1 MNDYEILDI
10 ARKAMIVMLE
20 MSMPVL
26 LTSLIVGFVIGLI
39 QALTSIQE
47 TTLTFVP
54 KIIAIVGVLWIM
66 TDTMAITLTDFF
78 KSEIIAMILRI

>member
-1 MNDYEILDI
+1 MTEYDILDI
-10 ARKAMIVMLE
+10 ARRAMLLVLE

-26 LTSLIVGFVIGLI
+26 LAALVIGFIIGFI

-54 KIIAIVGVLWIM
+54 KIAGMVAVLWVV
-66 TDTMAITLTDFF
+66 TDTMALSLGNFF
-78 KSEIIAMILRI
+78 RTAIIPSILII

>member
-10 ARKAMIVMLE
+10 ARRAMIVVLE
-20 MSMPVL
+20 MSLPAL
-26 LTSLIVGFVIGLI
+26 LTALVVGFFIGLI

-54 KIIAIVGVLWIM
+54 KIAAMIAVLWVA
-66 TDTMAITLTDFF
+66 TDSMAVTLTDFF
-78 KSEIIAMILRI
+78 KSDILSTIIKI

>member
-1 MNDYEILDI
+1 MNDAEILDI
-10 ARKAMIVMLE
+10 ARRAMMVVLE
-20 MSMPVL
+20 MSMPA
-26 LTSLIVGFVIGLI
+26 LITALVVGFFIGLI

-54 KIIAIVGVLWIM
+54 KIVAIVAILWIA

-78 KSEIIAMILRI
+78 RTDILSMIIKI

>member
-1 MNDYEILDI
+1 MNDFEILDI
-10 ARKAMIVMLE
+10 ARKAMIVVLE

-26 LTSLIVGFVIGLI
+26 LTALIVGFVIGLI

-54 KIIAIVGVLWIM
+54 KIIAIVAVLWVA
-66 TDTMAITLTDFF
+66 TDTMAVTLTDFF
-78 KSEIIAMILRI
+78 KDDILATIVRI

>member
-1 MNDYEILDI
+1 MTEYDILDI
-10 ARKAMIVMLE
+10 TRRAMLLVLE

-26 LTSLIVGFVIGLI
+26 LTALVIGFVIGLL

-54 KIIAIVGVLWIM
+54 KIAAMIAVLWIA
-66 TDTMAITLTDFF
+66 TDTMALSLGDFF
-78 KSEIIAMILRI
+78 KATIIPAILKV

>member
-10 ARKAMIVMLE
+10 ARKAMIIVLE

-26 LTSLIVGFVIGLI
+26 LTALIVGFVIGLI

-54 KIIAIVGVLWIM
+54 KIIAIVAVLWIV

-78 KSEIIAMILRI
+78 KTDILGMIVRI

>member
-26 LTSLIVGFVIGLI
+26 ITALIVGFVIGLI

-54 KIIAIVGVLWIM
+54 KIIAIVAVLWVA
-66 TDTMAITLTDFF
+66 TDSMAITLTDFF
-78 KSEIIAMILRI
+78 KTEIITTILKI

>member
-26 LTSLIVGFVIGLI
+26 PTSLIVGFVIGLI

>member
-54 KIIAIVGVLWIM
+54 KIIAIVAVLWIA
-66 TDTMAITLTDFF
+66 TDTMATTLTDFF
-78 KSEIIAMILRI
+78 KTEIIATILRI

>member
-1 MNDYEILDI
+1 MNDFEILDI
-10 ARKAMIVMLE
+10 ARKAMIVVLE

-26 LTSLIVGFVIGLI
+26 LTALIVGFVIGLI

-54 KIIAIVGVLWIM
+54 KIIAIVAVLWVA
-66 TDTMAITLTDFF
+66 TDTMAVTLTDFF
-78 KSEIIAMILRI
+78 KADILATIVRI

>member
-1 MNDYEILDI
+1 MNDFEILDI
-10 ARKAMIVMLE
+10 ARRAMIVVLE
-20 MSMPVL
+20 MSMPAL
-26 LTSLIVGFVIGLI
+26 LTALIVGFVIGLI

-54 KIIAIVGVLWIM
+54 KIAAIVAVLWIA

-78 KSEIIAMILRI
+78 RTDILATIIKI

>member
-54 KIIAIVGVLWIM
+54 KIIAIVAVLWVA
-66 TDTMAITLTDFF
+66 TDSMAITLTDFF
-78 KSEIIAMILRI
+78 KTEIITTILKI

>member
-54 KIIAIVGVLWIM
+54 KIIAIVGVLWIA
-66 TDTMAITLTDFF
+66 TDTMAVTLTDFF
-78 KSEIIAMILRI
+78 KIEIMATILKI

>member
-1 MNDYEILDI
+1 MTESDVLDI
-10 ARKAMIVMLE
+10 ARHAMLLVLE

-26 LTSLIVGFVIGLI
+26 ATALIIGFVIGLL

-54 KIIAIVGVLWIM
+54 KIIAMIAVLWVA
-66 TDTMAITLTDFF
+66 TDSMALSLGEFF
-78 KSEIIAMILRI
+78 KSTIIPTILKI

>member
-10 ARKAMIVMLE
+10 ARKAMIIMLE

-26 LTSLIVGFVIGLI
+26 ITALVVGFVIGLI

-54 KIIAIVGVLWIM
+54 KIIAIVAVLWVA

-78 KSEIIAMILRI
+78 KNEIIATILKI

>member
-26 LTSLIVGFVIGLI
+26 ITALVVGFVIGLI

-54 KIIAIVGVLWIM
+54 KIIAIVAVLWVA
-66 TDTMAITLTDFF
+66 TDSMAITLTDFF
-78 KSEIIAMILRI
+78 KTEIITTILKI

>member
-1 MNDYEILDI
+1 MNDFEILDI
-10 ARKAMIVMLE
+10 ARRAMIVVLE
-20 MSMPVL
+20 MSMPAL
-26 LTSLIVGFVIGLI
+26 LTALIVGFVIGLI

-54 KIIAIVGVLWIM
+54 KIVAIVAVLWIA

-78 KSEIIAMILRI
+78 KTDILANIIKI

>member
-10 ARKAMIVMLE
+10 ARRAMIVVLE
-20 MSMPVL
+20 MSMPAL
-26 LTSLIVGFVIGLI
+26 LTALVVGFVIGLI

-54 KIIAIVGVLWIM
+54 KIAAMIVVLWVA

-78 KSEIIAMILRI
+78 KTDILATIVKI

>member
-10 ARKAMIVMLE
+10 ARRAMIVVLE
-20 MSMPVL
+20 MSMPAL
-26 LTSLIVGFVIGLI
+26 LAALIVGFIIGLI

-54 KIIAIVGVLWIM
+54 KIATMVAVLWVA
-66 TDTMAITLTDFF
+66 TDSMAVTLMDFF
-78 KSEIIAMILRI
+78 KTDILATIIKI